1 MSSIRLFIL
10 DSFERHGE
18 MHGHQLRQL
27 AEQEHV
33 HLWTDVS
40 VGSLYGAIKRLVTEG
55 LLTIVRTER
64 EGNFPER
71 QVYAITADGRARLD
85 RIRALELSTIS
96 FRPDPFDLAI
106 SRLDREKLDELPGVL
121 AERMR
126 GLEELL
132 AQSQASNERA
142 HPYLS
147 IVESL
152 AMAHREQRLHA
163 EIAWLSDVITALPE
177 IAVEERQRTSDAPSK
192 GHHS

>member
-40 VGSLYGAIKRLVTEG
+40 VGSLYGAIKRMVGEG

-85 RIRALELSTIS
+85 RIRALELSTIT

-121 AERMR
+121 GERMR

-163 EIAWLSDVITALPE
+163 EIAWLNDVITALPE
-177 IAVEERQRTSDAPSK
+177 IAADERRRTSDAPSK
-192 GHHS
+192 GNHS

>member
-27 AEQEHV
+27 AEMEHV

-40 VGSLYGAIKRLVTEG
+40 VGSLYGAIKRLVGEG
-55 LLTIVRTER
+55 LLSIVRTER

-85 RIRALELSTIS
+85 RIRSLELSTIT

-106 SRLDREKLDELPGVL
+106 SRLDLDKLDELPDVL
-121 AERMR
+121 TERMR
-126 GLEELL
+126 GLESLL
-132 AQSQASNERA
+132 AQSLESTERA
-142 HPYLS
+142 HPHLS

-152 AMAHREQRLHA
+152 AMAHRERRLRA
-163 EIAWLSDVITALPE
+163 EIAWLSDVIAALPE
-177 IAVEERQRTSDAPSK
+177 IVPDELARASASK
-192 GHHS
+192 GLAS

>member
-27 AEQEHV
+27 AEMEHV

-40 VGSLYGAIKRLVTEG
+40 VGSLYGAIKRMVGEE
-55 LLTIVRTER
+55 LLGIVRTER

-71 QVYAITADGRARLD
+71 QVYAITEPGRTLLA
-85 RIRALELSTIS
+85 ELRTRELATIT

-106 SRLDREKLDELPGVL
+106 SRLDAERLDELPTVL
-121 AERMR
+121 AARLR
-126 GLEELL
+126 GLESLL
-132 AQSQASNERA
+132 AESLAGAERA
-142 HPYLS
+142 APFLS

-152 AMAHREQRLHA
+152 AMTHRERRLRT
-163 EIAWLSDVITALPE
+163 EIAWLSELITTLPA
-177 IAVEERQRTSDAPSK
+177 IVDDERARAADTTLKGLPS
-192 GHHS
+192 

>member
-27 AEQEHV
+27 AEMEHV

-40 VGSLYGAIKRLVTEG
+40 VGSLYGAIKRMVGED
-55 LLTIVRTER
+55 LLAIVRTER

-71 QVYAITADGRARLD
+71 QVYAITDTGRARLD
-85 RIRALELSTIS
+85 RLRSLELSTIT

-106 SRLDREKLDELPGVL
+106 SRLDPDKLDELPEVL

-126 GLEELL
+126 GLESLL
-132 AQSQASNERA
+132 AQSLESNERA

-152 AMAHREQRLHA
+152 AMAHREQRLRA
-163 EIAWLSDVITALPE
+163 EIAWLTDVITALPE
-177 IAVEERQRTSDAPSK
+177 IAADEKLRTSDAPLK
-192 GHHS
+192 GLPA

>member
-40 VGSLYGAIKRLVTEG
+40 VGSLYGAIKRMVGEG
-55 LLTIVRTER
+55 LLAIVRTER

-71 QVYAITADGRARLD
+71 QVYAITDDGRARLD
-85 RIRALELSTIS
+85 RIRSLELSTIT

-106 SRLDREKLDELPGVL
+106 SRLDPEKLDELPDVL

-126 GLEELL
+126 GLETLL
-132 AQSQASNERA
+132 TQSLAANERA

-152 AMAHREQRLHA
+152 AMAHREQRLRA
-163 EIAWLSDVITALPE
+163 EIAWLADVITALPE
-177 IAVEERQRTSDAPSK
+177 ITVDERHRPSDAPSK
-192 GHHS
+192 GSPS